1 MREERLEPL
10 LNTIKENVSVAEH
23 AKGNIVVRSW
33 ITRERERER
42 GNLLSFEIEF
52 SPRERKRE
60 KVSNLVVH
68 HPGNGFQFLFLEAGD
83 PRRDIRIPNVKT
95 EAALHSVAKWIMV
108 DRVPC
113 HLERKENTISRYA
126 SLKNENKEKGGWWGT
141 MVRSTVGKEDREKWR
156 RRKRRVGGISRWNNK
171 ERDDR
176 ESWRAGIHRTTLKK
190 KKKEKEGRRETGR
203 RKRSEIVRRAV
214 VELVIT
220 GDNRLVLWSFPP
232 VRSVRYA

>member
-33 ITRERERER
+33 ITRERERQRER

-68 HPGNGFQFLFLEAGD
+68 HPGNGFQLLFLEAGD

-108 DRVPC
+108 DRPC

-141 MVRSTVGKEDREKWR
+141 MVRSTVGKEDRWRKMAKTETKSRRNISMKQQRTRRSRILTSRYSSNDFKEKKER
-156 RRKRRVGGISRWNNK
+156 ERRKKRNRKAKKKRNRETSGSRVGNNRW
-171 ERDDR
+171 
-176 ESWRAGIHRTTLKK
+176 
-190 KKKEKEGRRETGR
+190 
-203 RKRSEIVRRAV
+203 
-214 VELVIT
+214 
-220 GDNRLVLWSFPP
+220 
-232 VRSVRYA
+232 